1 MSSLEL
7 AREQLAQQLSHH
19 KYGHHVVSLGKA
31 SLHAHRTIAVGE
43 SFVEVLQRAQLPAGL
58 VRGRVYQCT
67 GIAPMSLAVALVQ
80 KATAEGS
87 WVGWCASEH
96 LNWSA
101 ARNAGWCLERV
112 VQVSCAEHWCEAVM
126 ALASGVEVLVVNIP
140 PHVSPSSVRRTLLS
154 AAVQQC
160 VVVAL
165 GPVHA
170 MTADI
175 VFSATRR
182 TWLKENE
189 AQEQVAFAAQE
200 LSVHVGGRR
209 VPSEQCFSL
218 LVG

>member
-31 SLHAHRTIAVGE
+31 SLHAHRTIAVAE
-43 SFVEVLQRAQLPAGL
+43 QFVEVLQRAQLPLGL

-67 GIAPMSLAVALVQ
+67 GIAPVSLAVALVQ

-112 VQVSCAEHWCEAVM
+112 VHVSCAQQWCEAIA

-140 PHVSPSSVRRTLLS
+140 PHVSPSSVRRTLSS

-160 VVVAL
+160 AVVAL
-165 GPVHA
+165 GPMQTVSA
-170 MTADI
+170 DVVLTA
-175 VFSATRR
+175 TGR

-189 AQEQVAFAAQE
+189 LQEQVAFAAQE

-209 VPSEQCFSL
+209 VPSEHCFSL

>member
-43 SFVEVLQRAQLPAGL
+43 SFVEVLQRAQLPLGL

-67 GIAPMSLAVALVQ
+67 GIAPVSLAVALVQ

-112 VQVSCAEHWCEAVM
+112 VQVSCTEHWCEAVM

-160 VVVAL
+160 VVVVL

-189 AQEQVAFAAQE
+189 LQEQMAFAAQE

>member
-31 SLHAHRTIAVGE
+31 SLHAHRTIAVAE
-43 SFVEVLQRAQLPAGL
+43 SFAEVLQRAQLPLGL

-67 GIAPMSLAVALVQ
+67 GIAPMSLAVGLVQ

-87 WVGWCASEH
+87 WVGWCANEH
-96 LNWSA
+96 LNWGA

-112 VQVSCAEHWCEAVM
+112 VQVSCDEHWCDAVV

-140 PHVSPSSVRRTLLS
+140 AHVSPSSVRRTMLS

-160 VVVAL
+160 AVVAL
-165 GPVHA
+165 GPTHGVSA
-170 MTADI
+170 DVVFTA
-175 VFSATRR
+175 TGR

-189 AQEQVAFAAQE
+189 MQEQVAFAAQE

-209 VPSEQCFSL
+209 VPSEHYFSL

>member
-7 AREQLAQQLSHH
+7 AREQLAQQLSQH

-31 SLHAHRTIAVGE
+31 SLPAHRAIAVGE
-43 SFVEVLQRAQLPAGL
+43 QFVEVLQRAQLPPGL

-67 GIAPMSLAVALVQ
+67 GIAYVSIAVALAQ
-80 KATAEGS
+80 RATTQGS
-87 WVGWCASEH
+87 WVGWCATEH

-112 VQVSCAEHWCEAVM
+112 VQVSCAEHWCEAVV
-126 ALASGVEVLVVNIP
+126 ALASGVEVLVVSIP
-140 PHVSPSSVRRTLLS
+140 SHVSQSALRRTVLS

-160 VVVAL
+160 AVVAL
-165 GPVHA
+165 GPMNGMSADVVF
-170 MTADI
+170 TA
-175 VFSATRR
+175 TQR

-189 AQEQVAFAAQE
+189 LQEQVAFASQK

-209 VPSEQCFSL
+209 VPSEQHFP
-218 LVG
+218 LVVG